1 VRTVEVEDT
10 SETAMVVELV
20 VGMTLLL
27 LGIIE
32 VELVMEGVAGQLET
46 LAVTVRGTPSTM
58 DVPVWVI
65 VVVEMSVMTCVED
78 K

>member
-1 VRTVEVEDT
+1 MRTVEVEDT